1 MLVRILTAAVALPLF
16 FAVVFFLPPVCLV
29 LAISAL
35 CAVSAYEL
43 LWRTNAVRDKRYVF
57 LACLL
62 AAYVPIW
69 MAYLRTVR
77 QIWSLLF
84 GIFVVLVVLSVMW
97 LKDEKQGSFAKL
109 ALTMFGGMVFP
120 FLYSTLLLLHEFGV
134 SVFLLPFLAA
144 WTTDTG
150 AYFVGRFLGKHKLAP
165 IVSPKKTVEGAVG
178 GVLICILCMVAY
190 GLIVNRWFDGGFSLV
205 FLAVAGLVLSVLSQI
220 GDLSLSIIKRE
231 YTIKDYGVVF
241 PGHGGVLDR
250 FDSVLFTA
258 PATYFVLQMFL
269 ALFV

>member
-1 MLVRILTAAVALPLF
+1 LLVRILTAVVALPLF

-29 LAISAL
+29 LAVSAL

-43 LWRTNAVRDKRYVF
+43 LWRTHAVSDKRYVF

-62 AAYVPIW
+62 AAYIPLWISYLKEIW
-69 MAYLRTVR
+69 M
-77 QIWSLLF
+77 LLL
-84 GIFVVLVVLSVMW
+84 GVFVVFVSLCAMW
-97 LKDEKQGSFAKL
+97 LKNEKQGSFSKL
-109 ALTMFGGMVFP
+109 ALAVFGGMIFP
-120 FLYSTLLLLHEFGV
+120 LLYATLLLLNEDSV
-134 SVFLLPFLAA
+134 LVFLLPFIGA

-165 IVSPKKTVEGAVG
+165 TISPKKTVEGALG
-178 GVLICILCMVAY
+178 GVLVCILCMVAY
-190 GLIVNRWFDGGFSLV
+190 GLIVNRWFDGDFSLV
-205 FLAVAGLVLSVLSQI
+205 FLAVAGLVLSVLSQV

-231 YTIKDYGVVF
+231 YNIKDYGVLF
-241 PGHGGVLDR
+241 PGHGGILDR

-258 PATYFVLQMFL
+258 PATYFVLQIF

>member
-1 MLVRILTAAVALPLF
+1 MLIRIITAVVALPLF

-35 CAVSAYEL
+35 CATAAYEL
-43 LWRTNAVRDKRYVF
+43 LWRTGAVRDKRYVF

-62 AAYVPIW
+62 AAYIPLW
-69 MAYLRTVR
+69 MAYLEE
-77 QIWSLLF
+77 IWMLLCGVF
-84 GIFVVLVVLSVMW
+84 AVFVALSVMW
-97 LKDEKQGSFAKL
+97 LRNEKQGSFSKI
-109 ALTMFGGMVFP
+109 ALTMFGGVVFP
-120 FLYSTLLLLHEFGV
+120 LLYATLLLLHEFGNA
-134 SVFLLPFLAA
+134 VFLLPFVAA

-150 AYFVGRFLGKHKLAP
+150 AYFVGRFLGKKKLAP
-165 IVSPKKTVEGAVG
+165 IISPKKTVEGAVG

-190 GLIVNRWFDGGFSLV
+190 GLIIKAESLV
-205 FLAVAGLVLSVLSQI
+205 FFAVSGLVLSVLSQV

-231 YTIKDYGVVF
+231 YNIKDYGVIF

-258 PATYFVLQMFL
+258 PAAYFLLGIF